1 MQTVSIIHQL
11 HYSHLPD
18 RIHATSH
25 PKPNPQIRRPTS
37 STTATAYPQHNPQR
51 IPTASLPQ
59 PDLQPSQSADNTDSI
74 SSPTRSP
81 AFPIRRSLSGLPLS
95 YSIASLVH
103 FTRDLSRQVPSYARR
118 VRTRLRTAVGRFEI
132 KKKHRVDLCIR
143 SILFANPAV
152 FRFYFSVYSSK
163 KKDKVWGVYGLT

>member
-1 MQTVSIIHQL
+1 MIYVVKPVRPAGRFPRSSCIRQRRPTSLVHMQTVSIIHQL

-37 STTATAYPQHNPQR
+37 STTATAYPQHNPQI
-51 IPTASLPQ
+51 IPTESLPQ
-59 PDLQPSQSADNTDSI
+59 PEFQPSQSADNTDSI

-118 VRTRLRTAVGRFEI
+118 ARPRLRTAVGRFE
-132 KKKHRVDLCIR
+132 R
-143 SILFANPAV
+143 
-152 FRFYFSVYSSK
+152 
-163 KKDKVWGVYGLT
+163 